1 MRNSTNPL
9 VPVASSPPMR
19 PRWGKPILRY
29 GIWRFLLLLGLAGA
43 FASKLC
49 AQQFENVSVAV
60 GLAQEEKKSWGN
72 PIWGDINNDG
82 YLDLIVPTHGLA
94 TSHGPFVYLN
104 NAGNTFTDI
113 RDTCGIEEASELDDK
128 DWHGFGFADY
138 NDDGNLDVYVS
149 EGAKGQQG
157 GTIKR
162 DLLFRGNGDGTFQYV
177 SDVAG
182 IVTSSDRGRCS
193 FFFDADN
200 DGKLDLFVKNYDG
213 VNILYHNTGGG
224 VLQTVAGADGLEDAT
239 FGIGFGGII
248 ALADYDLDGLIDM
261 AISADGNTL
270 QLYHQGSDGTFL
282 NVSPGTS
289 GLIPQFN
296 SKGIAWGDYNNDGFP
311 DLFVARAEQGSE
323 ITGTSL
329 YLNNGNGTFTDVTEA
344 AGVTV
349 DGTCWAGVWGDY
361 DNDGF
366 LDLFVTNAGTTG
378 QGPGNANKLFHNNG
392 DGTFTDMAKTE
403 GLDMEDGVALHK
415 TAAWAD
421 YNNDG
426 FLDLIVKDGAG
437 GEDDN
442 GASAMGL
449 HSLFK
454 NKGNSNHFL
463 KINLRGVQSNLHGIG
478 ARVKVTTSTGVVYR
492 QNDGGGGGSYASQ
505 SCEPVHVGIG
515 SALFAAIEVDWP
527 SGVVD
532 NLTSVPANSTLT
544 IIEGSVPPA
553 AHAQNISTRLDVKT
567 GAQVGIGGFI
577 VTGTSPT
584 KVLVRGLGPSLTASG
599 VQGVLEDPVLEL
611 HEEDGTTLTND
622 NWRDTQESEIEAA
635 ELAPTNDA
643 ESALVADLAPGA
655 YTVILDGKNGGSG
668 IGLVEAFDL
677 GRGVVSELAN
687 VSTRGFAG
695 SGDNVLIGGVIIG
708 PSDASAAT
716 TVVRAIGPS
725 LAQAGV
731 DGTLLDPVLEL
742 HDGAGE
748 VIASNDDWQDDPA
761 QAAELTALGLNPTD
775 PRESALDVT
784 LDPGDYTA
792 VVSGKN
798 GGTGVALVEVY
809 EVK

>member
-1 MRNSTNPL
+1 
-9 VPVASSPPMR
+9 
-19 PRWGKPILRY
+19 
-29 GIWRFLLLLGLAGA
+29 
-43 FASKLC
+43 
-49 AQQFENVSVAV
+49 
-60 GLAQEEKKSWGN
+60 
-72 PIWGDINNDG
+72 
-82 YLDLIVPTHGLA
+82 
-94 TSHGPFVYLN
+94 
-104 NAGNTFTDI
+104 
-113 RDTCGIEEASELDDK
+113 
-128 DWHGFGFADY
+128 
-138 NDDGNLDVYVS
+138 
-149 EGAKGQQG
+149 
-157 GTIKR
+157 
-162 DLLFRGNGDGTFQYV
+162 
-177 SDVAG
+177 
-182 IVTSSDRGRCS
+182 
-193 FFFDADN
+193 
-200 DGKLDLFVKNYDG
+200 
-213 VNILYHNTGGG
+213 
-224 VLQTVAGADGLEDAT
+224 
-239 FGIGFGGII
+239 
-248 ALADYDLDGLIDM
+248 
-261 AISADGNTL
+261 
-270 QLYHQGSDGTFL
+270 
-282 NVSPGTS
+282 
-289 GLIPQFN
+289 
-296 SKGIAWGDYNNDGFP
+296 
-311 DLFVARAEQGSE
+311 
-323 ITGTSL
+323 
-329 YLNNGNGTFTDVTEA
+329 
-344 AGVTV
+344 
-349 DGTCWAGVWGDY
+349 
-361 DNDGF
+361 
-366 LDLFVTNAGTTG
+366 
-378 QGPGNANKLFHNNG
+378 
-392 DGTFTDMAKTE
+392 
-403 GLDMEDGVALHK
+403 MEDGVALHK

-478 ARVKVTTSTGVVYR
+478 ARVKVTTSTGVFYR

-584 KVLVRGLGPSLTASG
+584 KVLVRGLGPSLTGSG

>member
-1 MRNSTNPL
+1 
-9 VPVASSPPMR
+9 
-19 PRWGKPILRY
+19 
-29 GIWRFLLLLGLAGA
+29 
-43 FASKLC
+43 
-49 AQQFENVSVAV
+49 
-60 GLAQEEKKSWGN
+60 
-72 PIWGDINNDG
+72 
-82 YLDLIVPTHGLA
+82 
-94 TSHGPFVYLN
+94 
-104 NAGNTFTDI
+104 
-113 RDTCGIEEASELDDK
+113 
-128 DWHGFGFADY
+128 
-138 NDDGNLDVYVS
+138 
-149 EGAKGQQG
+149 
-157 GTIKR
+157 
-162 DLLFRGNGDGTFQYV
+162 
-177 SDVAG
+177 
-182 IVTSSDRGRCS
+182 
-193 FFFDADN
+193 
-200 DGKLDLFVKNYDG
+200 
-213 VNILYHNTGGG
+213 
-224 VLQTVAGADGLEDAT
+224 
-239 FGIGFGGII
+239 
-248 ALADYDLDGLIDM
+248 
-261 AISADGNTL
+261 
-270 QLYHQGSDGTFL
+270 
-282 NVSPGTS
+282 
-289 GLIPQFN
+289 
-296 SKGIAWGDYNNDGFP
+296 
-311 DLFVARAEQGSE
+311 
-323 ITGTSL
+323 
-329 YLNNGNGTFTDVTEA
+329 
-344 AGVTV
+344 
-349 DGTCWAGVWGDY
+349 
-361 DNDGF
+361 
-366 LDLFVTNAGTTG
+366 
-378 QGPGNANKLFHNNG
+378 
-392 DGTFTDMAKTE
+392 
-403 GLDMEDGVALHK
+403 
-415 TAAWAD
+415 
-421 YNNDG
+421 
-426 FLDLIVKDGAG
+426 
-437 GEDDN
+437 
-442 GASAMGL
+442 
-449 HSLFK
+449 
-454 NKGNSNHFL
+454 
-463 KINLRGVQSNLHGIG
+463 
-478 ARVKVTTSTGVVYR
+478 VKVTTSTGVFYR

-577 VTGTSPT
+577 VTGTGPT
-584 KVLVRGLGPSLTASG
+584 KVLVRGLGPSLTGSG